1 MTKCYR
7 VIIGLSLIACLP
19 GAGTSV
25 SQAQAIRDLDQEF
38 EFASGLVS
46 WGFPDFAEKV
56 VQSILRLHPDQKD
69 RAQLIQTEILIARRK
84 FEDAEKVIQQMGM
97 ESPKA
102 QAIAL
107 ALARAYYAIG
117 EMDKARTLYT
127 EFFKRYEGR
136 MPTDPDLLRF
146 YQEACYQFG
155 LMLEN
160 SGDLLGAI
168 KAYGRILDTKAE
180 RGTKRRIQAKQAE
193 LYVKAAAEDASKR
206 DAFLNEAKKLCES
219 IQWGGI
225 DIWFGQ
231 SLITLAHS
239 ELVKGDRAAAEKV
252 ITSNLD
258 ILKGIDEA
266 LKEQGESLSVSPMA
280 GARYLLG
287 EILQASAEQME
298 RRGGAPNDIVAMYGK
313 ALSEFYNVFI
323 KYGDSDWGQPA
334 GVKAGAIKD
343 LLQSRYNKVVK
354 IDLGKKVQQAAS
366 GFFKLPDTLFRQK
379 KYQDAVREY
388 LKVLNQFP
396 ESDHTGIALG
406 NMMEAYAELG
416 DTFMVKLLMAYAA
429 ERFAGRD
436 DCALALLRMGKYYFD
451 KNNEPMY
458 MLAYETYLTAFPKHD
473 RAGSILYVLAGIKK
487 KQGNE
492 AAANR
497 YLERIVKNYP
507 QDPNYSKALSMMAWG
522 YYASTNLEKAV
533 EGFRI
538 FIKEAQPSPTKA
550 QAQSALA
557 DSLRQLG
564 RFMEAA
570 AEYETLI
577 QWLAPKNN
585 PYGTSADDVAKNQ
598 KLLERAVF
606 QRAACYARVTE
617 PPEVVTEARSRAV
630 RAYDQFLA
638 VYPNSELA
646 PAAMSGKGAVL
657 LALGQFDVAAK
668 TFDELAAKYPNSE
681 EGRSALYALA
691 KSAMEIKLYDQARD
705 ALAKMLNNVKAF
717 TPDQFTRLGQM
728 FFDAKLYS
736 EAIKAFA
743 QVRGSTDDRALL
755 ERALYGLGQSYYELK
770 DYPKAIEAL
779 DEMMKRYP
787 RSGLFYQAKFTL
799 GRAYREIG
807 KPQEAIAALTDV
819 FKFADTPVL
828 LNQASYD
835 LGLIQKQQGDL
846 QGALASFLRIGLLA
860 DPENP
865 ELRPLVEKSL
875 LESVDL
881 GMQLGRY
888 DDVNDSCD
896 LFLKLFSN
904 SSEVPRI
911 RDVRGQARMKAV
923 QAGTGAA
930 PTGAVP
936 TAATSGGAT
945 P

>member
-1 MTKCYR
+1 MTKRYR
-7 VIIGLSLIACLP
+7 RIVGLLLIASFQKVAVLP
-19 GAGTSV
+19 S
-25 SQAQAIRDLDQEF
+25 SAQSIQNLDQEF

-56 VQSILRLHPDQKD
+56 VQNVLRLHPDQKD
-69 RAQLIQTEILIARRK
+69 RAQLIQAEILIARRK
-84 FEDAEKVIQQMGM
+84 FEDAQKVVQQMGM

-117 EMDKARTLYT
+117 EMDKARALYT

-136 MPTDPDLLRF
+136 TPTDPDLLRF

-160 SGDLLGAI
+160 SGDLTSAI
-168 KAYGRILDTKAE
+168 KAYGRILDTQAE

-193 LYVKAAAEDASKR
+193 LYVKAAAQDPSKL
-206 DAFLNEAKKLCES
+206 DSYLSEAKKLCET

-231 SLITLAHS
+231 SLITLAHA

-266 LKEQGESLSVSPMA
+266 LKEQGESLAVSPMA
-280 GARYLLG
+280 GARFLLG
-287 EILQASAEQME
+287 EIFQSSAEQME
-298 RRGGAPNDIVAMYGK
+298 KRGVAADDIVAMYGK

-323 KYGDSDWGQPA
+323 KYGESDWGQPA

-343 LLQSRYNKVVK
+343 LLQTRYGKVVK
-354 IDLGKKVQQAAS
+354 IDLGKQTQQAAA

-379 KYQDAVREY
+379 KYAEAVKEY

-416 DTFMVKLLMAYAA
+416 DNFMVKLLMAYTA

-458 MLAYETYLTAFPKHD
+458 MLMYETYLQAFPKHD
-473 RAGSILYVLAGIKK
+473 RAGAILYVLAGIKK

-492 AAANR
+492 AAANA

-522 YYASTNLEKAV
+522 YYAATNLEKAV

-538 FIKEAQPSPTKA
+538 FLKEAQPSPTKA
-550 QAQSALA
+550 QAQGALA

-564 RFMEAA
+564 RFLEAA

-585 PYGTSADDVAKNQ
+585 PYGTSAEDVAKNQ

-617 PPEVVTEARSRAV
+617 PAEMVAEARNRAV

-646 PAAMSGKGAVL
+646 PTALSGKGAVL

-705 ALAKMLNNVKAF
+705 ALNKMLSNAKAF
-717 TPDQFTRLGQM
+717 TPDQFTRIGQM
-728 FFDAKLYS
+728 FFDARLYP
-736 EAIKAFA
+736 EAIKAFT

-779 DEMMKRYP
+779 DEMMRRYP
-787 RSGLFYQAKFTL
+787 KSGLFYQAKFTL

-819 FKFADTPVL
+819 FKYADTPVL

-835 LGLIQKQQGDL
+835 LGLIQKQHGDL

-875 LESVDL
+875 LESMDL
-881 GMQLGRY
+881 GMQIGRY
-888 DDVNDSCD
+888 DDVSDSCD
-896 LFLKLFSN
+896 LYLKLFPGSA
-904 SSEVPRI
+904 EVPR
-911 RDVRGQARMKAV
+911 VRELKAKARMTAV
-923 QAGTGAA
+923 QASAGI
-930 PTGAVP
+930 
-936 TAATSGGAT
+936 AATNVPAGTTSGKAG

>member
-1 MTKCYR
+1 MTKRYR
-7 VIIGLSLIACLP
+7 RIVELFLAGCFLGMGALS
-19 GAGTSV
+19 GF
-25 SQAQAIRDLDQEF
+25 AQGVQNLDQEF

-46 WGFPDFAEKV
+46 WGFPDFAEKI
-56 VQSILRLHPDQKD
+56 VQNVLRQHPDQKD
-69 RAQLIQTEILIARRK
+69 RAQLIQAEILIARRK
-84 FEDAEKVIQQMGM
+84 FEDAEKVVQQMGT

-117 EMDKARTLYT
+117 EMDKARGLYT

-136 MPTDPDLLRF
+136 TPTDPDLLRF

-160 SGDLLGAI
+160 SGDLPGAI
-168 KAYGRILDTKAE
+168 KAYGRILDTQAE
-180 RGTKRRIQAKQAE
+180 RGTKRRVQAKQAE

-206 DAFLNEAKKLCES
+206 DSYLNEAKKLCET

-225 DIWFGQ
+225 DIWFGH
-231 SLITLAHS
+231 SINTMAHA
-239 ELVKGDRAAAEKV
+239 ELVKGDRAAAEKA

-266 LKEQGESLSVSPMA
+266 LKEQGESLAVSPMA
-280 GARYLLG
+280 GARFLLG
-287 EILQASAEQME
+287 EIFQASAEQME
-298 RRGGAPNDIVAMYGK
+298 KRGGAADDIVAMYGK
-313 ALSEFYNVFI
+313 ALSEFYNVFV

-334 GVKAGAIKD
+334 GVRAGNIKD
-343 LLQSRYNKVVK
+343 LLESRYGKVVK
-354 IDLGKKVQQAAS
+354 IDLGSRAKQAAA
-366 GFFKLPDTLFRQK
+366 GYFKLPDTLFRQK
-379 KYQDAVREY
+379 KYQESIREY

-406 NMMEAYAELG
+406 NMMEASAELG
-416 DTFMVKLLMAYAA
+416 DTFMVKLLISYAA

-436 DCALALLRMGKYYFD
+436 DVALALLRIGKHYFD

-458 MLAYETYLTAFPKHD
+458 MLGYETYLQAFPKHE
-473 RAGSILYVLAGIKK
+473 RAGAILYVLAGIKK

-492 AAANR
+492 AAANA

-507 QDPNYSKALSMMAWG
+507 QDPNYAKALSMMAWG
-522 YYASTNLEKAV
+522 YYSITNLEKAV

-538 FIKEAQPSPTKA
+538 YIKEAQPGPARA

-557 DSLRQLG
+557 DALRQMG

-606 QRAACYARVTE
+606 QRAASYARVSE
-617 PPEVVTEARSRAV
+617 PPEVVTEARNRAV
-630 RAYDQFLA
+630 RAYDQFLQF
-638 VYPNSELA
+638 YPNSELA
-646 PAAMSGKGAVL
+646 PTALSGKGAAL
-657 LALGQFDVAAK
+657 LALGQHDAAAK
-668 TFDELAAKYPNSE
+668 TYGELAAKYPNSD

-691 KSAMEIKLYDQARD
+691 KSAMEIKLYDEARN
-705 ALAKMLNNVKAF
+705 ALNKMLNNPKAYS
-717 TPDQFTRLGQM
+717 PDQFTRIGQLM
-728 FFDAKLYS
+728 FEARLYP
-736 EAIKAFA
+736 EAIKAFS
-743 QVRGSTDDRALL
+743 QVVGSTEERALM
-755 ERALYGLGQSYYELK
+755 ERALYGMGQSYYELK
-770 DYPKAIEAL
+770 DYANAVKAL
-779 DEMMKRYP
+779 SDMMNRYP
-787 RSGLFYQAKFTL
+787 KSGLFYSAKFTL
-799 GRAYREIG
+799 GRAYREMG
-807 KPQEAIAALTDV
+807 KTDDAIAALTDV
-819 FKFADTPVL
+819 FKFADTPLL

-835 LGLIQKQQGDL
+835 LGLIQKQRGDL
-846 QGALASFLRIGLLA
+846 AAALASFLRIGLLA
-860 DPENP
+860 NP
-865 ELRPLVEKSL
+865 DDAELRPLVEKSL
-875 LESVDL
+875 LESIDL

-896 LFLKLFSN
+896 LYLKLFPG

-911 RDVRGQARMKAV
+911 RDIRVQARMKAV
-923 QAGTGAA
+923 QSGA
-930 PTGAVP
+930 P
-936 TAATSGGAT
+936 AATNQPAPASSA